1 MTPFDREKSMEIMK
15 KRTDRIRL
23 DLQNDVL
30 EKDKEIESYLTTI
43 RRITNDKEE
52 FATQL
57 SRISQEN
64 AKLNDILAEKIAE
77 IDHFEEEKENLL
89 QIVQQLAQIGNPNL
103 NFRSQSANKINS
115 NNDNSI
121 NNINISNDA
130 QERGFEIPVMIK
142 EDTTEEPL
150 VITEESIEEDRETD
164 SSDTILTED
173 PGQDSVRIAR
183 ASLLEDLEKTMT
195 NIWPEGV
202 DAEDMEYSLLEAVRK
217 ERQDSGLNTRLE
229 ADLEHELVVEEI
241 MRSERGSKS
250 PASIEDSSLVQIWED
265 GVEDEMETSLLEA
278 VRKERQDSGLN
289 ARLEADLEHE
299 LVVEEITRSE
309 RGSKSPASIEDS
321 SLVQIW
327 EDGVEDEMETSLIE
341 AVRKERHSSGL
352 NARLEAD
359 QIQIWEDGIGDAME
373 TSLLEAVRKERHSS
387 G

>member
-1 MTPFDREKSMEIMK
+1 MEIMK
-15 KRTDRIRL
+15 KRSDRIRL

-121 NNINISNDA
+121 NNINSSNDA

-150 VITEESIEEDRETD
+150 VITEESIKEDRETD

-173 PGQDSVRIAR
+173 PRQDSVRIAR

-217 ERQDSGLNTRLE
+217 ERQDSGLNARLE
-229 ADLEHELVVEEI
+229 ADLEHELVDEEI

-299 LVVEEITRSE
+299 LVDEEIMRSE

-327 EDGVEDEMETSLIE
+327 EDGVEDEMETSLLE